1 MIIQSLRSMLS
12 LIDCNVTMIATF
24 IAFNV
29 DWLHS
34 TFIDCNHWHATLQRC
49 NVQWHCYHCNV
60 WCQCLWHRFNVTI
73 NVTLLSPCQW
83 HVKKWPKNGPMIGS
97 PSDPKNGQKPLFSKS
112 WQKNQKMAKIS
123 KIPKMSIFPPGR
135 ARALPRN
142 FQNSARDARPGQNLV
157 HRPGIRH
164 FRSNTNTITSWFWA
178 YPEMAS
184 RAGPGQKSAHFFGY
198 LITLPVGTIWI
209 FFFTFLHFFT
219 FSRFSSLE
227 QSFGQKSV
235 FGRFWRF

>member
-142 FQNSARDARPGQNLV
+142 FQNSGRATGPGQNLA
-157 HRPGIRH
+157 HRPGKWPFWPKDIR
-164 FRSNTNTITSWFWA
+164 
-178 YPEMAS
+178 
-184 RAGPGQKSAHFFGY
+184 
-198 LITLPVGTIWI
+198 
-209 FFFTFLHFFT
+209 FL
-219 FSRFSSLE
+219 
-227 QSFGQKSV
+227 
-235 FGRFWRF
+235 